1 MGRSVAARRGDALPF
16 TFLAFIVVLS
26 HVGFLGFVLFGG
38 LLFPRWPWLIWLHLP
53 AATYAILVQVI
64 GWRCPLTDL
73 ERWLRS
79 LGGQEPY
86 RAAFMTRYVWSPI
99 GVTGSDLILGVCL
112 VTAIVLV
119 NAHAYLTLA
128 AA

>member
-1 MGRSVAARRGDALPF
+1 MPF

-26 HVGFLGFVLFGG
+26 HLGFLGFVLFGG
-38 LLFPRWPWLIWLHLP
+38 LLFSRWPWLIWLHVP
-53 AATYAILVQVI
+53 AAAYAILAQLI

-99 GVTGSDLILGVCL
+99 GLSGPDLILGICL
-112 VTAIVLV
+112 VAAIVVV
-119 NAHAYLTLA
+119 NAHAYLARVA
-128 AA
+128 A